1 MEPPPLP
8 VSVSSRVSVED
19 LAALSPLQRREVK
32 KMTEISRDK
41 VSVIDEKTLDTQ
53 TNESRSRLR

>member
-8 VSVSSRVSVED
+8 VSVSSRISVED

>member
-8 VSVSSRVSVED
+8 VSVSSRISVED
-19 LAALSPLQRREVK
+19 LAAQSPLQRREVK